1 MLREIWQE
9 VIHALLG
16 NNVHL
21 IYDKEK
27 WMELQRILDEL
38 ETDLK
43 TLSTEALKAKYLVR
57 Q

>member
-9 VIHALLG
+9 VFHALWG
-16 NNVHL
+16 NNAHL

-38 ETDLK
+38 KADLK
-43 TLSTEALKAKYLVR
+43 TLSTEALKTKYLVR